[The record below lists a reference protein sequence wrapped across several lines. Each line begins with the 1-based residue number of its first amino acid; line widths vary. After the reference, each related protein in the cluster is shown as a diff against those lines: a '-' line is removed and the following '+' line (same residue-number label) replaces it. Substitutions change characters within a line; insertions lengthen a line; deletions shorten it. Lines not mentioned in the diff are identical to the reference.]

1 MMIYVY
7 IRIRTYILIT
17 DKEGSLEGENYIEF
31 YKKQKKKQKSRKPK
45 FFSGYCNNKI
55 YITGTISR
63 VS

>member
-1 MMIYVY
+1 MF

-31 YKKQKKKQKSRKPK
+31 YRKQKEKQGRPKPI
-45 FFSGYCNNKI
+45 FFPGYCKNKI

>member
-1 MMIYVY
+1 MF

-31 YKKQKKKQKSRKPK
+31 YKKQKEKQGRRKPK
-45 FFSGYCNNKI
+45 FFIGYCNDKT
-55 YITGTISR
+55 YITGTISK

>member
-1 MMIYVY
+1 MF

-31 YKKQKKKQKSRKPK
+31 YKKQKEKQGSRKPK
-45 FFSGYCNNKI
+45 FIHGYCNNKI
-55 YITGTISR
+55 YITGTISK